1 MRLPSPVT
9 RASCWA
15 NPRRIDASTATAS
28 RRPCR
33 SIRRQRPAAGRSR
46 RRGLIQRKDLK
57 LLCHACGGSRAV
69 ASAARQWAYVGVA
82 ACSVCAAQPPAAASM
97 CVAMCD
103 DDADGV
109 VGVVGVG
116 AVCVVVVVV
125 VDVGL
130 CVVGLLCGW
139 LG

>member
-1 MRLPSPVT
+1 M
-9 RASCWA
+9 
-15 NPRRIDASTATAS
+15 
-28 RRPCR
+28 
-33 SIRRQRPAAGRSR
+33 SIRRPRPAAGRSR

-82 ACSVCAAQPPAAASM
+82 ACSVCAAQPPAAPGASM
-97 CVAMCD
+97 CVAMC

-116 AVCVVVVVV
+116 AVCGLMVVVVVV
-125 VDVGL
+125 VDGGL
-130 CVVGLLCGW
+130 CVIGLL
-139 LG
+139 

>member
-1 MRLPSPVT
+1 M
-9 RASCWA
+9 
-15 NPRRIDASTATAS
+15 
-28 RRPCR
+28 

-82 ACSVCAAQPPAAASM
+82 ACSVYAAQPPAASM

-103 DDADGV
+103 DDADGF

-116 AVCVVVVVV
+116 AVCGMVGVVVVVVV

-130 CVVGLLCGW
+130 CVIGLL
-139 LG
+139 